1 MVTTPPATVTE
12 TRSTSSSSPTPP
24 PSSSTSSRFD
34 LRPRHHPVALPT
46 QSFLQFPASSSDL
59 QGGPDQRRRIQKV
72 QIGFYLIDVWYPAP
86 YPEEYSQLEVLH
98 ICDFC
103 LRYMKS
109 AFIAKRHKVRDFA

>member
-1 MVTTPPATVTE
+1 M
-12 TRSTSSSSPTPP
+12 
-24 PSSSTSSRFD
+24 
-34 LRPRHHPVALPT
+34 
-46 QSFLQFPASSSDL
+46 